1 VLQLGEIHGGDR
13 TGAGG
18 ATLMAVVVAAALAVI
33 QGVFMFVPVSST
45 SHLALAQHLL
55 DHWGVELPAPE
66 SAEMILFDLVLHLG
80 TVASIVFVMRHRL
93 RSGSIRLA
101 SELREALDGG
111 SRTGGPAV
119 RFLGLIAV
127 ATLVTGVLGLGIR
140 QLAPTV
146 FANPAAIAVMLV
158 ITGGLLWWTD
168 VARTGAVSTAQ
179 IGLAMAVAIGV
190 AQSIA
195 LVPGLSRSGLTI
207 AAALALGLRRGTA
220 AEFSFVLAIPTI
232 IAATGVQWLLVAG
245 DGEPITIGLP
255 EFAVG
260 FAVAAVVGAV
270 ALRVVLT
277 LLHAARF
284 RVFTPYV
291 WSLAVL
297 VLVVSPE
304 L

>member
-1 VLQLGEIHGGDR
+1 
-13 TGAGG
+13 
-18 ATLMAVVVAAALAVI
+18 MAILVAAGLAVI

-55 DHWGVELPAPE
+55 DSWGVELPAPE

-80 TVASIVFVMRHRL
+80 TVASIVYVMRQRL
-93 RSGSIRLA
+93 RGGSIRLA
-101 SELREALDGG
+101 SELRSARGDGPW
-111 SRTGGPAV
+111 TGGPAM

-127 ATLVTGVLGLGIR
+127 AAVVTGILGLAVR
-140 QLAPTV
+140 ELAPSV
-146 FANPAAIAVMLV
+146 FANPAVIALMLV

-168 VARTGAVSTAQ
+168 VARSGTINTAQ
-179 IGLAMAVAIGV
+179 IGLAMAAAIGV
-190 AQSIA
+190 AQAIA

-245 DGEPITIGLP
+245 DGEPITIGIP
-255 EFAVG
+255 EFAIG
-260 FAVAAVVGAV
+260 FAVAAVVGAF
-270 ALRVVLT
+270 ALRMVLT

-291 WSLAVL
+291 WGLAL
-297 VLVVSPE
+297 IVLVVSPE

>member
-1 VLQLGEIHGGDR
+1 MGI
-13 TGAGG
+13 
-18 ATLMAVVVAAALAVI
+18 VVAVGLAVI

-55 DHWGVELPAPE
+55 GSWGVELPAPE

-80 TVASIVFVMRHRL
+80 TVASIVFVLRHRL
-93 RSGSIRLA
+93 VSGAVRLA
-101 SELREALDGG
+101 DELKTMRRGG
-111 SRTGGPAV
+111 PRAGGPAM
-119 RFLGLIAV
+119 RFLGLIVV
-127 ATLVTGVLGLGIR
+127 ATGVTGVLGLAVR
-140 QLAPTV
+140 ELAPSV
-146 FANPAAIAVMLV
+146 FGNPSAIAVMLL

-168 VARTGAVSTAQ
+168 VSRVGTVSTAQ
-179 IGLAMAVAIGV
+179 IGLAMAAAIGV
-190 AQSIA
+190 AQSLA

-207 AAALALGLRRGTA
+207 AVALALGLRRGTA

-245 DGEPITIGLP
+245 DGEAITIGIP
-255 EFAVG
+255 EFVLG
-260 FAVAAVVGAV
+260 FMVAAVVGAV
-270 ALRVVLT
+270 ALRAVLT

-297 VLVVSPE
+297 VLVISPE